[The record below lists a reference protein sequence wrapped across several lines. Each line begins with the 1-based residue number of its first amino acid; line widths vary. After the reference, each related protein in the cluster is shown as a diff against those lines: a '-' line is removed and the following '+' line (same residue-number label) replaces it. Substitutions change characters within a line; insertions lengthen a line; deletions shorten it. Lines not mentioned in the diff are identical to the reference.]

1 MFLRGRT
8 LLLTLIVIQLCLQ
21 YSVLYEAVRS
31 LNGPASFTIFDS
43 DYPYLFDILL
53 VVLLVPSMLFN
64 IILFVYGLKKHTKRK
79 KRFVVMVFAF
89 NWIFAIP
96 FFISGIYLY
105 LSAITPYASKLGR
118 EVNDAFVVVL
128 TGANSSEVPEKSL
141 NTVLLVQNAF
151 CCCGLRSKEEWRTSS
166 VYQDSLNG
174 SLLSNGTTFFCPTST
189 HHENGECKID
199 NLEGCAE
206 RITRIKRFFILLASG
221 ICLCCCVTAMTISP
235 FIYASFEYD
244 RRLARAA
251 HIRAWRM
258 NLEFELDKERRDD
271 FEEELAPVNKTPIAE
286 ESDVLPQPTQRSSKV
301 LSELLVEYDDNVNEE
316 KTSKRSITL
325 TTDLS
330 SNGSSPERLLPEESK
345 VPDTP
350 VSVYADKSL
359 LG

>member
-174 SLLSNGTTFFCPTST
+174 SLLSNG
-189 HHENGECKID
+189 
-199 NLEGCAE
+199 CAE